1 MNIGAL
7 SKCYLFK
14 LVDYILYQYIFIII
28 KSLSKRT
35 QYESKRIIYPLTRRL
50 MQYRYILCRICLLL
64 KVLVKISLGALLT
77 LVFEY
82 SEQLHAGVQVQII
95 GGDMLENELFP
106 YSFRHEVYLTELVA
120 RNWLRVTLQ
129 EQSREFIVLFPETTE
144 LLPFLGTYSCICEV
158 P

>member
-1 MNIGAL
+1 
-7 SKCYLFK
+7 
-14 LVDYILYQYIFIII
+14 
-28 KSLSKRT
+28 
-35 QYESKRIIYPLTRRL
+35 
-50 MQYRYILCRICLLL
+50 
-64 KVLVKISLGALLT
+64 VLVKISLGALLT